1 MLLTKKPQSDSECPH
16 SPNSHF
22 FLLKALPVLLIGIGT
37 LLTIDGFEYEVTNI
51 LPTGVELDDSR
62 IIDFAEAEKL
72 V

>member
-1 MLLTKKPQSDSECPH
+1 M
-16 SPNSHF
+16 
-22 FLLKALPVLLIGIGT
+22 LLIGIGT